1 MAYVVAALLLFSSVL
16 LWLKMDALHAQLED
30 IMAAIDDAATATQ
43 ERVTALEGKVN
54 ETIVT
59 LQELKALV
67 GSGNTA
73 NAEAIL
79 AQANAKLDELLTNLG
94 TAETD
99 ADPTPDA

>member
-1 MAYVVAALLLFSSVL
+1 MAKIDEVAAANAA
-16 LWLKMDALHAQLED
+16 KTDALLAKQD
-30 IMAAIDDAATATQ
+30 
-43 ERVTALEGKVN
+43 

-67 GSGNTA
+67 GTGNA
-73 NAEAIL
+73 DNAVAVLEAV
-79 AQANAKLDELLTNLG
+79 NAKLDTALTNLT